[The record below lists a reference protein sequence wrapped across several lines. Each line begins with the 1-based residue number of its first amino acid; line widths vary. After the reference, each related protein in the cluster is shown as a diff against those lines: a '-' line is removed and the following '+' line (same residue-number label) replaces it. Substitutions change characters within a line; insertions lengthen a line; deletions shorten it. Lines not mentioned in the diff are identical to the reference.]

1 MSYLLRAL
9 LTLLQAHETVSTFK
23 ELAKVASQEKLLL
36 EECFEHFRVIS
47 TLEVIIYNRISLFL
61 TSIIIVSQYYS
72 QLTTEILINMCI
84 FLEQGTF
91 LTNLK
96 SEQHF

>member
-1 MSYLLRAL
+1 MRAL

-72 QLTTEILINMCI
+72 QLITKILIKHVHFSRTGYFSNK
-84 FLEQGTF
+84 
-91 LTNLK
+91 LK
-96 SEQHF
+96 K